1 VHEQLKDIYHR
12 HNRPLYAMA
21 LSVTGRPELAE
32 DAVHEA
38 FWRLCRNGGGRA
50 TVPYVY
56 KAVRNA
62 AIDQVRRAPR
72 EKPAGE
78 YVSLFDGPDGDE
90 PDVASESAELAGA
103 LRQAVEALPDA
114 QKQAV
119 LMKIYGGMTFAEI
132 AEVTGEPLQTIASRY
147 RRALLRLQE
156 TCGRWL

>member
-38 FWRLCRNGGGRA
+38 FWRVCRNGGDRA

-78 YVSLFDGPDGDE
+78 YVSLFDGADGDQ
-90 PDVASESAELAGA
+90 PHLASESAELAGA
-103 LRQAVEALPDA
+103 LRQAVGALPDG
-114 QKQAV
+114 QRQAV

-147 RRALLRLQE
+147 RRALVRLQE